1 MNILPEQYSNLELS
15 RSEKLFVTYLK
26 TRVEGFS
33 YLLLRINP
41 ACIESE
47 ELIGLIVN
55 NGVLMF
61 KFFETLSDVNLFGI
75 VMPTYMIVYENIVA
89 TISKRL
95 LGNKLFRDEC
105 GSLLLSMHVICVFP
119 ALQKSNLPSMSSS
132 VELNNFINNHCLF
145 SEEFSELRSNA
156 NEVIERLISKPNIR
170 TSSNPM
176 KIDDNNINGVF
187 QRITP
192 EYTTVRVGEVV
203 EENTSAGAS
212 EECLVVT
219 EDDRAIKAFMLDI
232 DQINIINN
240 IKKGEQLILACAGS
254 GKSVLLL
261 SKCFKA
267 ASMNPDKK
275 FLITC
280 YNRNLQSQYAW
291 LIDKAGFRE
300 RNVECITFLTL
311 CKRLLERNCLYL
323 PRVNRDEVEVYF
335 DYAAKHM
342 NENRI
347 RDRYYG
353 VFIDEVQN
361 FDQEWYKFCY
371 NLLENKDSDDHF
383 FVICGDK
390 TQDIKKRQ
398 KQGKAPWN
406 AGEGYPNYRG
416 GNKNI
421 RIERNYRNSIQINE
435 YINRYV
441 NNSKGYLHSFDN
453 GLAIDPDLFLRGKA
467 VREGCEVIVENIEK
481 RTNSG
486 EANAV
491 IKAIMKIHK
500 DHQIPYDE
508 IAVVIYNKTYKGTL
522 KNWKYPYNLI
532 TPLLKGL
539 DLKNIPYAKM
549 YSEDDAFA
557 ASYGVDN
564 GVVLIPFESALGLD
578 FRAVIVCGIKPL
590 GAKDGTK
597 LIDWLLNQGID
608 YREDKIIELINDFKK
623 NISALYIACTRAK
636 EVLHIITTENSY
648 ESIYVRILHESTEIK
663 HNDD

>member
-26 TRVEGFS
+26 TRVEGVS
-33 YLLLRINP
+33 YLLLKINP

-47 ELIGLIVN
+47 ELNGLIVN
-55 NGVLMF
+55 NGILMF
-61 KFFETLSDVNLFGI
+61 KFFELLNDVNSFEI
-75 VMPTYMIVYENIVA
+75 VMSTYMTIYENMVA

-105 GSLLLSMHVICVFP
+105 GSLLLSMNLICVFP
-119 ALQKSNLPSMSSS
+119 TLQKNNLPSMSFSA
-132 VELNNFINNHCLF
+132 EFKKFINTHCLF
-145 SEEFSELRSNA
+145 SEDFSELRNNA
-156 NEVIERLISKPNIR
+156 NEIIDRLISTPNIK
-170 TSSNPM
+170 TSCNPI
-176 KIDDNNINGVF
+176 KINESNINAVF

-192 EYTTVRVGEVV
+192 EYTTVRIGEVV
-203 EENTSAGAS
+203 DENTSPGAS
-212 EECLVVT
+212 EDSLVVT
-219 EDDRAIKAFMLDI
+219 EDDRAIKAFMLDK

-267 ASMNPDKK
+267 ASMNPNKK

-300 RNVECITFLTL
+300 RNVECVPFLTL
-311 CKRLLERNCLYL
+311 CKRLLERNGLYV
-323 PRVNRDEVEVYF
+323 PRVNQGEVEVYF
-335 DYAAKHM
+335 DSAAKNM

-353 VFIDEVQN
+353 IFIDEVQI

-371 NLLENKDSDDHF
+371 NLLENKVSDDHF

-421 RIERNYRNSIQINE
+421 RIEKNYRNSIQINE

-441 NNSKGYLHSFDN
+441 GNSKTYLHSFDDSFS
-453 GLAIDPDLFLRGKA
+453 IDPDLFLRGKSL
-467 VREGCEVIVENIEK
+467 RLGCDVIVENLEN
-481 RTNSG
+481 RTNIG
-486 EANAV
+486 EASTV
-491 IKAIMKIHK
+491 IKAIVNIHNYY
-500 DHQIPYDE
+500 HIPYDE
-508 IAVVIYNKTYKGTL
+508 IAVVIYNKTYKSAL
-522 KNWKYPYNLI
+522 SNWKYHYDLI
-532 TPLLKGL
+532 TPLLNGL
-539 DLKNIPYAKM
+539 DRNNIPYAKM
-549 YSEDDAFA
+549 YSQDNAFA
-557 ASYGVDN
+557 ARYGVDN

-578 FRAVIVCGIKPL
+578 FRAVIVCGTKPL
-590 GAKDGTK
+590 GEKDGTK
-597 LIDWLLNQGID
+597 RIDWLFNLGVD
-608 YREDKIIELINDFKK
+608 VREDKIADFKK
-623 NISALYIACTRAK
+623 NINSLYIACTRAK
-636 EVLHIITTENSY
+636 EVLHIITTEDPH
-648 ESIYVRILHESTEIK
+648 ESIYVKILHESTEIR
-663 HNDD
+663 HNND